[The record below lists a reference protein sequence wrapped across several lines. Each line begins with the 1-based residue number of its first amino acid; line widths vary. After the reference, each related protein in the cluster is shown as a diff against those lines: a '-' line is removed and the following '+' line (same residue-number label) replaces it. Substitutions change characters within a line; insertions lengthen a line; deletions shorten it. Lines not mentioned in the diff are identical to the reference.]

1 MTAMTRNLRHISAS
15 LLAAAS
21 LAGHALPIEIE
32 ECSIASKALGREVA
46 YSVVVPEGAAEGE
59 RYPVL
64 YLFHGIGGDKASWME
79 YGDIARV
86 MERMVAAGEIEPMI
100 IVSPD
105 GYLSYY
111 SDACDG
117 SMPYERFFTEELMAV
132 VDSLYPTIPDRAH
145 RAIGGF
151 SMGGFGALSCGL
163 RNRDRFSA
171 IAALSPSIR
180 TDGQYCSE
188 GPQEGW
194 DKQWGRTFGGKGL
207 AGSARLTDYYKARS
221 PYHIIDTIPV
231 AELADMTLIIDIGDT
246 EGSLTASNEQLH
258 RRMNERG
265 ISHTYTVRDGG
276 HDFECWN
283 AAMPSALREIS
294 AKFAHNSQSSHPS
307 QSSHLS
313 QSSHSPSPLSVGSSE
328 VYLPAQNPL
337 SRRRYPVIYLRGEF
351 SRQERQELAERAAA
365 MTSAGKTAP
374 MALCFLAPGD
384 MPQAIEA
391 EVGALRGSQRMRALV
406 AVKTPVAEVNRL
418 HKEENL
424 FTSIILSEPLGSEA
438 EADETAAIIKG
449 HKRYPRLWI
458 EQRPDAADYPLGS
471 RLHILLRGHDLNHEY
486 RVEPAAPDTLLPHW
500 EEWLHALDKRI
511 HI

>member
-1 MTAMTRNLRHISAS
+1 MTAILRHISVFI
-15 LLAAAS
+15 LAAAALS
-21 LAGHALPIEIE
+21 ARALPVEIE
-32 ECSIASKALGREVA
+32 ECSIASKALGRDVA
-46 YSVVVPEGAAEGE
+46 YSVILPEGAYEGE

-79 YGDIARV
+79 YGDMART
-86 MERMVAAGEIEPMI
+86 MRRMVDAGEIQPMI

-111 SDACDG
+111 SDAIDG
-117 SMPYERFFTEELMAV
+117 SLPYERFFTEELITA
-132 VDSLYPTIPDRAH
+132 VDSLYPTIADRAH
-145 RAIGGF
+145 RAVGGF

-163 RNRDRFSA
+163 RDRDRFCA

-180 TDGQYCSE
+180 TDEQYCSE

-207 AGSARLTDYYKARS
+207 SGSARLTDYYKARS

-231 AELADMTLIIDIGDT
+231 ADLADMTLIIDIGDS

-258 RRMNERG
+258 RRLNERG
-265 ISHTYTVRDGG
+265 IPHTYTVRDGG

-283 AAMPSALREIS
+283 AAMPGVLREIS
-294 AKFAHNSQSSHPS
+294 AKFSNPSHDSRSSQY
-307 QSSHLS
+307 
-313 QSSHSPSPLSVGSSE
+313 SHSPSPLSVKGSE

-337 SRRRYPVIYLRGEF
+337 SRRRYPVIYLQGSF
-351 SRQERQELAERAAA
+351 SKEERAGLARRAA
-365 MTSAGKTAP
+365 DMVEAGKTAP
-374 MALCFLAPGD
+374 MALCFLGGADTPE
-384 MPQAIEA
+384 AIEA
-391 EVGALRGSQRMRALV
+391 EVPSLRGSQRMRALV
-406 AVKTPVAEVNRL
+406 SVKTPVSEVNRL
-418 HKEENL
+418 HREENM
-424 FTSIILSEPLGSEA
+424 FTSIILSEPLGGEA

-458 EQRPDAADYPLGS
+458 EQRPDASDYPLGS
-471 RLHILLRGHDLNHEY
+471 RLHILLRELDLRHEY
-486 RVEPAAPDTLLPHW
+486 RVEPAAADTTLPHW
-500 EEWLHALDKRI
+500 EEWLSALDKRI